1 VSSAQLVKRK
11 ATMRI
16 PQINWSKVVESI
28 ASLDPYGPVF
38 MADGS
43 IYSTDG
49 QMLVA
54 PRDTA
59 EIVDRPARADAHR
72 RVHAQPVLGRSPE
85 RRDRVPAL
93 AA

>member
-1 VSSAQLVKRK
+1 MKRK

-16 PQINWSKVVESI
+16 PQINWSKVLESI

-54 PRDTA
+54 PRGAA
-59 EIVDRPARADAHR
+59 EIVDRPGRADADR
-72 RVHAQPVLGRSPE
+72 RVHAQPGLSGRPE